1 MMTQDTIK
9 ETIMAKP
16 YWQMTTEIPPGT
28 KNLELIDT
36 RDLALAKLS
45 EAMKTL
51 EEDQTLTLYN
61 VDADGFVHLEYKITR
76 R

>member
-1 MMTQDTIK
+1 
-9 ETIMAKP
+9 MAKP

-28 KNLELIDT
+28 KKSELIDT
-36 RDLALAKLS
+36 RDLALAKLY

-61 VDADGFVHLEYKITR
+61 VDADGFVRLEYKITR